1 MTVVTLVVPIFGV
14 LALGYVLRKT
24 AFIDGGFPGQLN
36 RLVYYIALP
45 ALLFTKTA
53 AVEPGELLRAP
64 LLLGLPLVVGIMGLL
79 AGLLAQLWLGRAQ
92 RGAFVQASF
101 RANLAYLGLPI
112 VISAYGDAAAGPAAV
127 VVAVGTIINTV
138 ASIAVLRLFSQE
150 DTRAAS
156 RLAAILR
163 NPLVISIALGL
174 VTAAIGVPL
183 PGVVR
188 DTLDLVARM
197 SLPAIL
203 LVAGFSL
210 SFRNIRANLSIA
222 IVASTLKLIV
232 MPAVAW
238 LLVSLLFDVPPITVN
253 VIVLMTAMPTAI
265 IAQSFA
271 RSFDGDERMTAGVVS
286 LDTLLA
292 MVTVPVTIFF
302 LQTISNI

>member
-1 MTVVTLVVPIFGV
+1 
-14 LALGYVLRKT
+14 
-24 AFIDGGFPGQLN
+24 
-36 RLVYYIALP
+36 
-45 ALLFTKTA
+45 
-53 AVEPGELLRAP
+53 
-64 LLLGLPLVVGIMGLL
+64 MGLL